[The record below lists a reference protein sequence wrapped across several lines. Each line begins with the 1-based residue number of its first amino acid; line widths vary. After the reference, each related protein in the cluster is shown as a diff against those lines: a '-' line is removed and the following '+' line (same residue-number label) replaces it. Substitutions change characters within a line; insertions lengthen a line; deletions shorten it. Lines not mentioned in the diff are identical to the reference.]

1 MLGAFVQIGIRRSA
15 IRWEPSSEQVFSES
29 PSNLLTLV
37 VFLARKVKKKEA
49 CTTMFTHTIL
59 LKRKGTVV
67 VSTLLFGWMVLNSST
82 TALAD
87 KRRDNWNRR
96 SRFSSSSNC
105 RNDSRRDSGSINGT
119 TITNG
124 TAYRYQRAR
133 DYRPQP
139 YYQQYRPSRVR
150 GYNGYQSYNGN
161 WNDRRYRGYDERST
175 GESALII
182 AGSTGAGAA
191 VGGLLGGTKG
201 AAIGAIAGGVAGVVY
216 DQHTDNRR

>member
-1 MLGAFVQIGIRRSA
+1 MLAH
-15 IRWEPSSEQVFSES
+15 
-29 PSNLLTLV
+29 
-37 VFLARKVKKKEA
+37 
-49 CTTMFTHTIL
+49 TML
-59 LKRKGTVV
+59 LKRKGAVV

-87 KRRDNWNRR
+87 KRRDDWNRK
-96 SRFSSSSNC
+96 SRFSAGSSC
-105 RNDSRRDSGSINGT
+105 RNDSRRDQRFYQRNNYYQQDS
-119 TITNG
+119 
-124 TAYRYQRAR
+124 YRYQRAR
-133 DYRPQP
+133 DYRPQR
-139 YYQQYRPSRVR
+139 YYQQYRPAQVR
-150 GYNGYQSYNGN
+150 NYNRYQSYDRN
-161 WNDRRYRGYDERST
+161 WNDRRYRGYDERSA

>member
-1 MLGAFVQIGIRRSA
+1 ML
-15 IRWEPSSEQVFSES
+15 
-29 PSNLLTLV
+29 
-37 VFLARKVKKKEA
+37 
-49 CTTMFTHTIL
+49 THTML
-59 LKRKGTVV
+59 LKRKGAVV

-82 TALAD
+82 TVLAD
-87 KRRDNWNRR
+87 KRRDDWNRR
-96 SRFSSSSNC
+96 SRVSASSNC
-105 RNDSRRDSGSINGT
+105 RNDSRRDS
-119 TITNG
+119 
-124 TAYRYQRAR
+124 RFYQRNNYYQR
-133 DYRPQP
+133 DSYYQNQRVRYYRPQP

-161 WNDRRYRGYDERST
+161 WNDRRYRGYDERSA

-191 VGGLLGGTKG
+191 VGGLLGGAKG